1 MSTEPR
7 RYLSVLYLSFHRL
20 SYPAL
25 HIHSATSIHDLLL
38 AHGRAA
44 QESGQVTQISFILGK
59 VTTITMYKKH
69 AQLHSMPTSSLP
81 RSCFLL
87 WGGGVPRTFSP
98 HIYGVQYCILSA
110 DDLHASVPPAAG
122 GSLSVLYS
130 VAQHLPASLLCTTP
144 HHTTPPNHNRY
155 LYLNIP
161 QRVQYILLE
170 TQARLYRN
178 SSTPAVFFDR
188 LRKKKMLAPSNDR
201 GSIAIS
207 WRSARLR
214 CLASSLD
221 CIHLA
226 AAEM

>member
-1 MSTEPR
+1 MLNSTPCPLHPCPVPAFFCGVVE
-7 RYLSVLYLSFHRL
+7 YLEHFHRIL
-20 SYPAL
+20 Y
-25 HIHSATSIHDLLL
+25 SIY
-38 AHGRAA
+38 
-44 QESGQVTQISFILGK
+44 S
-59 VTTITMYKKH
+59 
-69 AQLHSMPTSSLP
+69 
-81 RSCFLL
+81 
-87 WGGGVPRTFSP
+87 
-98 HIYGVQYCILSA
+98 ILSA